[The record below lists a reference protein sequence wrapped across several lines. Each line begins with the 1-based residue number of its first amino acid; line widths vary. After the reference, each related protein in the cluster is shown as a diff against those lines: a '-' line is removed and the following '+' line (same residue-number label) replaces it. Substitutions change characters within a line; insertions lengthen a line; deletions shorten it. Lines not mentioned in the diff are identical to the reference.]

1 MPEVENTRFE
11 IGSLDFRYLY
21 ELVQLC
27 SPEKRETTMYTV
39 KTTGNGYYRA
49 AYFAEIFCNGESI
62 VFLQGDDAAQ
72 LIDDKNECTTNEQV
86 QELLSRYNMKY

>member
-1 MPEVENTRFE
+1 
-11 IGSLDFRYLY
+11 
-21 ELVQLC
+21 
-27 SPEKRETTMYTV
+27 MYTV

-62 VFLQGDDAAQ
+62 VFLQGDDATQ